1 MSTTVSPETPRQLK
15 DRQLGA
21 LRGSI
26 GKWTLIVDSLKHSRD
41 FVDRGGVDCACCVE
55 FFQSDNGVNCEK
67 CPIRLDTGKGF
78 CENTPYDDW
87 VVARDDPYEFPRKS
101 LKAAKK
107 ELNYLIKLATKYT
120 D

>member
-15 DRQLGA
+15 DRQPGA

-78 CENTPYDDW
+78 
-87 VVARDDPYEFPRKS
+87 VRIPRTMTGLS
-101 LKAAKK
+101 HEMTRTNFLANPLKQQKR
-107 ELNYLIKLATKYT
+107 N
-120 D
+120 